1 MLYMA
6 RARLSLVAP
15 LFLLLAPPLLAAQQS
30 ARQEEIPL
38 ERCDRLPV
46 LRMQAGE
53 RSVRF
58 LVDTGSTTVL
68 NVKSFPGTEA
78 REIQVTSFSGT
89 RAASARMV
97 PVDRL
102 ALGSRVLL
110 RLTLPS
116 VDLSFVDEACGKRI
130 DGILGVDLLEKLEA
144 SIDLRRRVAVL
155 GRQEPSPPDE
165 RAMADLKAA
174 MASCLQAFNQ
184 RREQELFACF
194 DPQVAL
200 FLHTDEYRGREQSLA
215 LIRQR
220 YWREQETLL
229 EMHTRD
235 ARLVGDSAWCRY
247 DFRHFVDGKPHS
259 GTGMMMLRRT
269 AGKWQILSMH
279 DVPDAVPPPPH

>member
-1 MLYMA
+1 MA
-6 RARLSLVAP
+6 HARVSLVVASI
-15 LFLLLAPPLLAAQQS
+15 LLMLPASLAAQS
-30 ARQEEIPL
+30 VPPEEIPL

-46 LRMQAGE
+46 LRLNAGE

-58 LVDTGSTTVL
+58 LVDPGATSVL

-89 RAASARMV
+89 RAANARMV
-97 PVDRL
+97 SLDRL
-102 ALGSRVLL
+102 SLGSRVLL

-116 VDLSFVDEACGKRI
+116 VDLSFVDQACGKRI

-155 GRQEPSPPDE
+155 GSESVSPEEE
-165 RAMADLKAA
+165 RARAGLKAA
-174 MASCLQAFNQ
+174 MNACLEAFNQ
-184 RREQELFACF
+184 RNEEGLLACF

-200 FLHTDEYRGREQSLA
+200 FLHSGEYRGREKSLA

-220 YWREQETLL
+220 YWSEQKTLL

-235 ARLVGDSAWCRY
+235 VRLVGDSAWSRY
-247 DFRHFVDGKPHS
+247 DFRHSADGKPHS

-279 DVPDAVPPPPH
+279 DVPDAASPPPD